1 MKIIAGEFYNKNYL
15 IKVSSIKKQITFSAS
30 SNALR
35 KFDSDSPANFD
46 IISGPLIKK
55 KNAPV
60 SLATARAIKVLPKI
74 HNSSLFFNKI
84 NYLIIP
90 VPGGP

>member
-1 MKIIAGEFYNKNYL
+1 MFVWEAWAEL
-15 IKVSSIKKQITFSAS
+15 ILINFTFSAS

-55 KNAPV
+55 KDAPV
-60 SLATARAIKVLPKI
+60 SFATARAIRVLPKKQT
-74 HNSSLFFNKI
+74 NYFF
-84 NYLIIP
+84 
-90 VPGGP
+90 